1 MSPSAPAAASP
12 PYRCHVFLI
21 PGFFGFADLGDV
33 RYFAHVERSLRKALR
48 ARGVEPRLH
57 MARVPPTGSL
67 TRRAAALAEEI
78 AAADPAIEDVH
89 LIGHSTGGLD
99 ARLLCAPGVELPTDV
114 PVGPIAARVRSV
126 VAVATPH
133 RGTPMAAWFTNR
145 LGQPLLRL
153 VSAATLRVIQL
164 GGVPRRPLV
173 RLLRALR
180 PTGGLAGLDG
190 GLLDSIYSD
199 ILRDFSPESREQL
212 SRFFAEVTADTALM
226 AQLGTQAMDLFNAKA
241 TAREGVRY
249 GSVVTRARPPSL
261 RGMVKAG
268 LRPGMQGTYALY
280 QLLYRISGAW
290 TPADVHDDLMQRR
303 TLEAA
308 YGDLP
313 DPTANDAIVPTRSQV
328 YGKVVRAVWADHLD
342 VIGHFSGAR
351 LDPPHHD
358 WLHTRSHFDSAAFEA
373 VWSDV
378 AAFALGVRPRRGSR
392 SPWPVSSPDDAPDG

>member
-1 MSPSAPAAASP
+1 MSADAAAPAD
-12 PYRCHVFLI
+12 PYHCHVFLV

-33 RYFAHVERSLRKALR
+33 RYFAHVERVLRRHFRDRGAR
-48 ARGVEPRLH
+48 ARLH
-57 MARVPPTGSL
+57 LVRVPPTGSL
-67 TRRAAALAEEI
+67 PRRAAALAEAI
-78 AAADPAIEDVH
+78 AAADPDIEDVH

-99 ARLLCAPGVELPTDV
+99 ARLMCAPGVELPTDV
-114 PVGPIAARVRSV
+114 RVAPLAARVRSV
-126 VAVATPH
+126 IGVATPH

-145 LGQPLLRL
+145 MGQPLLRL

-164 GGVPRRPLV
+164 GGVPRRPLA

-190 GLLDSIYSD
+190 GLLDSIYRD
-199 ILRDFSPESREQL
+199 ILQDFGPERRDQL
-212 SRFFAEVTADTALM
+212 SRFFGEVTADTALM
-226 AQLGTQAMDLFNAKA
+226 AQLGPETMDLFNAKA
-241 TAREGVRY
+241 TAMPDVRY
-249 GSVVTRARPPSL
+249 GAVVTRAQPPSL

-268 LRPGMQGTYALY
+268 LRPGVQGTYALY

-328 YGKVVRAVWADHLD
+328 YGKVIRAVWADHLD
-342 VIGHFSGAR
+342 VIGHFAGAR

-358 WLHTRSHFDSAAFEA
+358 WLHTRSHFDRPAFEA

-378 AAFALGVRPRRGSR
+378 VDFALGLRPRRGSR
-392 SPWPVSSPDDAPDG
+392 APGPVSGPV